1 MAKHYNERLLMCGQ
15 PEKEKKR
22 KAEGRRLKFLFV
34 CYANI
39 CRSPM
44 AEGLARTFDKDG
56 IRAES
61 AGIAATQNGAAPHA
75 VEVMKSRYD
84 VDISGHKAR
93 NVTEVDLDG
102 FDYVVALDS
111 MVYRHLKA
119 LNRIPEEKLFEWDIH
134 DPVGQP
140 VFVFRR
146 VAEKIRKRI
155 EQFLINRE
163 IH

>member
-1 MAKHYNERLLMCGQ
+1 MGEQ
-15 PEKEKKR
+15 PEKVKKL
-22 KAEGRRLKFLFV
+22 KHEESHLKFLFV

-44 AEGLARTFDKDG
+44 AEGIARTFAKDG

-61 AGIAATQNGAAPHA
+61 AGIAAIKNGGAAPHA

-93 NVTEVDLDG
+93 NVSEVDMER

-111 MVYRHLKA
+111 MVYRYLKA
-119 LNRIPEEKLFEWDIH
+119 LDKIPEDKLFEWDIH